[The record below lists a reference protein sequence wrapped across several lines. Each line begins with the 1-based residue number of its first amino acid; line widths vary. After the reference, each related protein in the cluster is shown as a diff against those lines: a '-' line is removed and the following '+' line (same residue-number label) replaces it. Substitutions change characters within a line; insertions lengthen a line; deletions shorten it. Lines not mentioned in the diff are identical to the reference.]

1 MKLDFKKNN
10 KPFYET
16 RLYNVLYT
24 LLCVVRY
31 FVCLPLIIF
40 IGIVYLPL
48 MTLLGVRYSGD
59 SSIKLF
65 EKFVFN
71 HSDN

>member
-1 MKLDFKKNN
+1 MYNLKNN
-10 KPFYET
+10 TK
-16 RLYNVLYT
+16 LSDALYT
-24 LLCVVRY
+24 LLCVVRL

-40 IGIVYLPL
+40 IGIIYLPI
-48 MTLLGVRYSGD
+48 MTLLGVRYAGD

-71 HSDN
+71 HSDD